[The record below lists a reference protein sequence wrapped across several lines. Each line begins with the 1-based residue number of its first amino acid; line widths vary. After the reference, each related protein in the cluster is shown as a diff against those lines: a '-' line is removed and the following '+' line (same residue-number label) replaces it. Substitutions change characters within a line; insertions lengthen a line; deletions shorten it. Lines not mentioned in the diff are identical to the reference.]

1 MLVYDHD
8 RTEKIVQRLRD
19 AERAGKWAVVAFAVV
34 LLAALGALMGRVA
47 GTAGGGM
54 VAGSLLGVMIGM
66 YATAVVSA
74 VMEWMCQLLIAQ
86 GSMVQH
92 VAAQQAGRD
101 T

>member
-1 MLVYDHD
+1 MLVYDHE

-19 AERAGKWAVVAFAVV
+19 AERAGRWAVVAFAVV

-74 VMEWMCQLLIAQ
+74 VMEWMCQLLIAH
-86 GSMVQH
+86 GAMVAR
-92 VAAQQAGRD
+92 AAEDRPGPNN
-101 T
+101 